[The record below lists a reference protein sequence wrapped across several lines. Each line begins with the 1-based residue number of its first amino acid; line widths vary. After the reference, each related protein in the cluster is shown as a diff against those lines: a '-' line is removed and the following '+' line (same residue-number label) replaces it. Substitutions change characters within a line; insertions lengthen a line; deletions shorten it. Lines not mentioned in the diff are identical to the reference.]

1 VNFDKLQQID
11 RRILYV
17 ILVISVAITLFAG
30 RGTEIPVFPD
40 DSSKDLYIQ
49 LMESPADKPIFI
61 QSDWTN
67 STRGES
73 RGQMVALLRIIMSQ
87 DKKFVVF
94 SMGDP
99 QAPQV
104 ARDAIRL
111 VNEERRAEGLREY
124 KTWEDYIEMG
134 NFPNAENSLNAL
146 GNNIRTAWGPR
157 RRRDSEGRER
167 SVFESPVLQGVQKV
181 NDCGAYVVVTAS
193 QTIDFAV
200 ERISDK
206 VQLNGMVTGVVGPTV
221 LPYKRA
227 GQIKGLA
234 IGLKG
239 VYDMEY
245 MMEYGLNYAPDGGRA
260 KVEYPQL
267 PDTKLP
273 PVANGK
279 TFGQGATNYLSLHIA
294 LGLMILAIVLGNIW
308 MYVSRRGSK

>member
-227 GQIKGLA
+227 GQIKGLRH
-234 IGLKG
+234 G
-239 VYDMEY
+239 VH
-245 MMEYGLNYAPDGGRA
+245 DGVRPELRPGRWA
-260 KVEYPQL
+260 RQGRVPPATRHKTAARRKRQDVRAGGNQL
-267 PDTKLP
+267 PVTPHRTWPDDPGHRARQHRDVRLP
-273 PVANGK
+273 A
-279 TFGQGATNYLSLHIA
+279 
-294 LGLMILAIVLGNIW
+294 
-308 MYVSRRGSK
+308 R